1 MIIGVRKMPG
11 IVNKW
16 KSYTKEEL
24 EKLGLVNTHKK
35 FSDLLIYKKD
45 DKVYLFKHI
54 DKNRLKL
61 YI

>member
-1 MIIGVRKMPG
+1 MPG
-11 IVNKW
+11 IVNKE
-16 KSYTKEEL
+16 KTYTKKEL

-35 FSDLLIYKKD
+35 FANLLIYKKG

-54 DKNRLKL
+54 DKNKLKL